1 MIGLEQEGKEEGRT
15 KGEAIYRDKKEEEER
30 YPRFLSDHSPRIMS
44 RFNSSDFVKFLGNL
58 CLVQL

>member
-1 MIGLEQEGKEEGRT
+1 MIGLEQEGKEER